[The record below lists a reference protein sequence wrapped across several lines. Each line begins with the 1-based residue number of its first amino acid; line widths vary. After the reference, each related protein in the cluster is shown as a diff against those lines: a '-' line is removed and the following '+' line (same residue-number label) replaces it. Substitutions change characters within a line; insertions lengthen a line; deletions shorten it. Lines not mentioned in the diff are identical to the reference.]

1 MLQQQPKSWVNWL
14 IFIVLS
20 LIWGSSFILMKEG
33 MKNLSAYQVASLR
46 ILAAGLI
53 LLPIALRQL
62 RNVKRKDLPLVVL
75 SGLLGTFFPAY
86 LFCIAETKLDSSVA
100 GILNALTPLFTIVLG
115 VIFFQLVLT
124 ARKWAGV
131 IIGLAG
137 LVLLVLSG
145 GREISFENISY
156 AGFIIVA
163 TILYGLNVNVVN
175 RNLRHIPSM
184 TLAALAFSSLAIPAA
199 IVLWATG
206 YFNLQ
211 KDAGFAYSTGAS
223 AVLGVFGTAVASIL
237 FYMLMKRAG
246 ALFASMVTYGIPFVA
261 LGWGFLAGETIT
273 ATQFLCL
280 GLILGGVWLANRKD
294 RP

>member
-1 MLQQQPKSWVNWL
+1 MLHQQPKGWVNWL
-14 IFIVLS
+14 IFIILS
-20 LIWGSSFILMKEG
+20 VIWGSSFILMKEG
-33 MKNLSAYQVASLR
+33 MKGLSAYQVASIR

-53 LLPIALRQL
+53 LLPVALRQL
-62 RNVKRKDLPLVVL
+62 RNVRRGDLPLVVL

-115 VIFFQLVLT
+115 VLFFQLVLT

-163 TILYGLNVNVVN
+163 TILYGINVNLVN
-175 RNLRHIPSM
+175 RHLRHIPSM

-199 IVLWATG
+199 IALWATG
-206 YFNLQ
+206 YFSLQ

-223 AVLGVFGTAVASIL
+223 AVLGVFGTAVASVL

-261 LGWGFLAGETIT
+261 LAWGFLAGETIT

-294 RP
+294 RL